1 MVILWK
7 LSFWAWEWNKDAWY
21 HLFYSTLNKN
31 SNKTRKSE
39 RCMIRKEQI
48 VIIKD
53 NFLVVIQTQEIIR
66 LGNGI

>member
-1 MVILWK
+1 
-7 LSFWAWEWNKDAWY
+7 
-21 HLFYSTLNKN
+21 
-31 SNKTRKSE
+31 
-39 RCMIRKEQI
+39 MIRKEQI